1 MAYDAP
7 WNAALMVIAG
17 EEIGARDS
25 CEGHDFPFLAIVK
38 FDKTSTFRLMADA
51 IQSLGAT

>member
-1 MAYDAP
+1 LNGVRCTLERSLDVS
-7 WNAALMVIAG
+7 VIAG

-51 IQSLGAT
+51 I